1 MSDTAYPDIAT
12 GTMAADSLWQNPVG
26 SLWKFL
32 TAAPNPQPAGGE
44 HTAGLPAGTAFPGA
58 PNGVGYGG
66 GTPVLPNDPRIAAM
80 ASPDSRLLDPR
91 PMGDAGSVGAAGP
104 AGATSAPP
112 PLETRAVP
120 PTPTDNPHAPPAQVR
135 PERTTVQGAPPA
147 SLFQRL
153 GQGDWN
159 TSRML
164 LSLAAGFG
172 GAHNLGEG
180 IGRASGNL
188 ANAIPGIQQQQMSM
202 AGINLTANYLQSK
215 GLSGNDALAV
225 AINPELAKSILPI
238 VTGSGNKFENGLVVS
253 PDGHVVA
260 DFRYMFGMKPVE
272 IESGG
277 EKSTVMQ
284 DPYGGLHQAHVEP
297 SRNVV
302 PHQFTT
308 QTEQAQRQLMRSAP
322 EGSRYHEPG
331 SNRVMVKRGG
341 RLVWEDNGQL
351 VEE

>member
-66 GTPVLPNDPRIAAM
+66 GAPVLPNDPRIAVM
-80 ASPDSRLLDPR
+80 ASPDSRLFDPR

-104 AGATSAPP
+104 TGATSAPP
-112 PLETRAVP
+112 PLETRTVP
-120 PTPTDNPHAPPAQVR
+120 PTPTDNLRAPPAQVR
-135 PERTTVQGAPPA
+135 PEKTTVQGAPPA

-188 ANAIPGIQQQQMSM
+188 ANTIPGIQQQQMQM

-215 GLSGNDALAV
+215 GLSGNDSLAV
-225 AINPELAKSILPI
+225 AINPELAKSVIPL
-238 VTGSGNKFENGLVVS
+238 VTGTGNKFENGLVINARGE
-253 PDGHVVA
+253 PIA
-260 DFRYMFGMKPVE
+260 DFRYLLPSHTAEV
-272 IESGG
+272 ESGG
-277 EKSTVMQ
+277 EKSTVMI
-284 DPYGGLHQAHVEP
+284 DPYGRLHQAHVEGNNNTVYGQKNALP
-297 SRNVV
+297 PVGGIWTDPETGRRFRRTGQDGN
-302 PHQFTT
+302 
-308 QTEQAQRQLMRSAP
+308 AQGAWQ
-322 EGSRYHEPG
+322 E
-331 SNRVMVKRGG
+331 
-341 RLVWEDNGQL
+341 
-351 VEE
+351 VE